1 MITMEMLVKQR
12 WLAGTFHMFHG
23 PEMYGKYKIDRI
35 HTYLFIYIYKYRSK
49 GQPSLGCF
57 NFVASGHV
65 GYEDD
70 LQL

>member
-1 MITMEMLVKQR
+1 MVGWNMT
-12 WLAGTFHMFHG
+12 HMFHG
-23 PEMYGKYKIDRI
+23 PEMYGKYRIDRI
-35 HTYLFIYIYKYRSK
+35 HTFIYIYIFRSI

-57 NFVASGHV
+57 NSVALGHV

>member
-1 MITMEMLVKQR
+1 
-12 WLAGTFHMFHG
+12 MFHG
-23 PEMYGKYKIDRI
+23 PEMYGKYRIDRI